1 MTNKNKIIGASSLLV
16 LILLYFMFT
25 SVSSHFNVFNTL
37 KGNNEILKQNNEFYK
52 EQVKEFKVK
61 QDSIALIL
69 IENQKEIDS
78 LKNTLPL
85 INTNRDKSKK
95 DIEVLLNSQMQQ
107 WYDNKAKSLLIK
119 QN

>member
-1 MTNKNKIIGASSLLV
+1 MTNKNKIIGVSSLLI
-16 LILLYFMFT
+16 LILLYFIFT
-25 SVSSHFNVFNTL
+25 SVNSHFDVFNTL

-52 EQVKEFKVK
+52 EQVKDFQAK
-61 QDSIALIL
+61 QDSLALVI
-69 IENQKEIDS
+69 IKNEKEIDS
-78 LKNTLPL
+78 LKNNLPL
-85 INTNRDKSKK
+85 INTNRNKSKK